1 MRWEGVRGS
10 SSALVGLCVLRS
22 GGIGLWLGARRAAE
36 LSPFSPPG
44 CGAGA
49 ACVAQSSARRTSA
62 VPAERGRDLSRCASV
77 PSWRGGALRK
87 RCVRRAGGLRPSRL
101 RVAERGVRA
110 ARGMRWG
117 RALYRN
123 AYVRVSCQY
132 YIRASVHKFRESP

>member
-1 MRWEGVRGS
+1 MQREGVRGS

-49 ACVAQSSARRTSA
+49 ACVARRSARRTSA

-77 PSWRGGALRK
+77 PSWRGGGAEKALRAQS
-87 RCVRRAGGLRPSRL
+87 RRAAAFTAPCGGTGGEGGPWDALGP
-101 RVAERGVRA
+101 RA
-110 ARGMRWG
+110 
-117 RALYRN
+117 
-123 AYVRVSCQY
+123 V
-132 YIRASVHKFRESP
+132 